1 MSPKPLLSII
11 VPVFSEEGIVPEF
24 YHRTKAV
31 ADGLADRYDHE
42 IIFVDDGSRDRTLEI
57 LKEIGARD
65 SRVKVI
71 SFSRNFGHQFAITA
85 GLDNAWGEAAV
96 VIDGDLQDPPEVIR
110 DMVAK
115 WEAGFKV
122 VYGVREKR
130 KGENPLKLVTAKLF
144 YRLIRWI
151 GDTDMPL
158 DAGDFRLLDRKVVAT
173 LRSLREENRYIRGLV
188 SWAGFPQAGVKYA
201 RDRRYAGKTKFTL
214 KKMVRFA
221 FDGLL
226 SFSDK
231 PLKITSA
238 VGFLITTVSFLM
250 GLRIVVNKIRF
261 PATLVSGWTSLILT
275 VLFMGGI
282 QLISLGILGLYLGRQ
297 YREVKK
303 RPLYVVAATVGFEAG
318 QDPLGEGRPGG
329 EGRAAG
335 GAGGPGGGGSAGP

>member
-1 MSPKPLLSII
+1 MSPKPLLSIVI
-11 VPVFSEEGIVPEF
+11 PVFSEEKIVPEF
-24 YHRTKAV
+24 YRRTKAV

-42 IIFVDDGSRDRTLEI
+42 IIFVDDGSRDRTLDI
-57 LKEIGARD
+57 LRELGARD
-65 SRVKVI
+65 PRIKVI

-96 VIDGDLQDPPEVIR
+96 VIDGDLQDPPEIIR
-110 DMVAK
+110 EMVAK
-115 WEAGFKV
+115 WEAGSKV

-130 KGENPLKLVTAKLF
+130 KGENPLKRITAKLF
-144 YRLIRWI
+144 YRLIRLI

-158 DAGDFRLLDRKVVAT
+158 DAGDFRLLDRKVVET
-173 LRSLREENRYIRGLV
+173 LRSIREENRYIRGLV
-188 SWAGFPQAGVKYA
+188 SWAGFPQAGVPYT
-201 RDRRYAGKTKFTL
+201 RDRRYAGRTKFTL
-214 KKMVRFA
+214 KKMVQFA

-231 PLKITSA
+231 PLKITSF

-250 GLRIVVNKIRF
+250 GLRIIINKIRF
-261 PATLVSGWTSLILT
+261 PETLVSGWTSLILT

-318 QDPLGEGRPGG
+318 KDPRSEGGM
-329 EGRAAG
+329 GRAAG
-335 GAGGPGGGGSAGP
+335 AGRADENAKP